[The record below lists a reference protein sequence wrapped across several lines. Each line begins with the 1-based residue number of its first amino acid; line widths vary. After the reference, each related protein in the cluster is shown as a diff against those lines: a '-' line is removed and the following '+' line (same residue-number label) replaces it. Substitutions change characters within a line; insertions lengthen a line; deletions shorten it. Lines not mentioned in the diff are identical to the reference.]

1 MAELH
6 KNLIDGE
13 WVGSDAVEN
22 INPSNTAEVVGL
34 YARATADETK
44 QAIAAAKAAFPAWS
58 RSGILERHAILSK
71 SSQEIL
77 ARKAELGELL
87 SREEG
92 KTLPEGIGEV
102 TRAAQIFDFFAGEV
116 LRLAGEVLPSVR
128 PGVGVEITREPIGV
142 IGIIT
147 PWNFPIAIPTW
158 KIAPALAYG
167 NTVVIKP
174 ADLVP
179 GSTWAIVDILVRA
192 GLPKGVLNLV
202 MGKGSVVGQ
211 AMLESKDVHAISFTG
226 SVGTGKRVAAASIE
240 VGRKFQLEMGGKNP
254 TVVLDDADLKVAVES
269 VAQSAFFSTG
279 QRCTASSRVIVTEG
293 IHDAFVEALAE
304 RTRNLRVG
312 DALDKNTE
320 IGPVV
325 DPSQL
330 KQDTDYIEIGKAEG
344 AKLVAGGDRVKAATE
359 GYFLQPTLFTEATN
373 SMRISREEI
382 FGPVASVIRVKDYEE
397 ALATANDTE
406 FGLSAGIVTTSLK
419 YATHFKRNAEAG
431 MVMVNVPTAGVD
443 FHVPFGGRK
452 GSSYGPREQGKYA
465 AEFFTVVKT
474 AYTAAG

>member
-6 KNLIDGE
+6 KNLINGE
-13 WVGSDAVEN
+13 WVGSDGVEN
-22 INPSNTAEVVGL
+22 INPSNIAEVVGV
-34 YARATADETK
+34 YARGTVEDTK

-58 RSGILERHAILSK
+58 RSGIMERHAILQK
-71 SSQEIL
+71 TSQEIM

-87 SREEG
+87 AREEG
-92 KTLPEGIGEV
+92 KTLPEAIGEV
-102 TRAAQIFDFFAGEV
+102 TRAGQIFDFFAGEV

-142 IGIIT
+142 VGIIT
-147 PWNFPIAIPTW
+147 PWNFPIAIPAW

-192 GLPKGVLNLV
+192 GLPNGVLNLV

-211 AMLESKDVHAISFTG
+211 TILDSKDVAAISFTG

-240 VGRKFQLEMGGKNP
+240 HNRKFQLEMGGKNP
-254 TVVLDDADLKVAVES
+254 VVVLDDADLKVAVES

-293 IHDAFVEALAE
+293 IHDRFVEALAE

-312 DALDKNTE
+312 DALHKDTE

-330 KQDTDYIEIGKAEG
+330 KQDTDYIAIGKAEG
-344 AKLVAGGDRVKAATE
+344 AQLVAGGELVKKETE
-359 GYFLQPTLFTEATN
+359 GYFLQPTLFVGATN
-373 SMRISREEI
+373 EMRISREEI
-382 FGPVASVIRVKDYEE
+382 FGPVASVIRVKDYDA
-397 ALATANDTE
+397 ALAMANDTE
-406 FGLSAGIVTTSLK
+406 YGLSAGIVTTSLK
-419 YATHFKRNAEAG
+419 YATHFKRNVEAG

-452 GSSYGPREQGKYA
+452 GSSYGPREQGRYA

>member
-1 MAELH
+1 MSELH
-6 KNLIDGE
+6 KNLINGE
-13 WVGSDAVEN
+13 WVGTDGVEN
-22 INPSNTAEVVGL
+22 INPSNLSEVVGV
-34 YARATADETK
+34 YARATVEETE

-58 RSGILERHAILSK
+58 RSGILERHAILRK
-71 SSQEIL
+71 TADEIF

-102 TRAAQIFDFFAGEV
+102 TRAGQIFDFFAGEV

-128 PGVGVEITREPIGV
+128 PGVGVEITREPLGV

-147 PWNFPIAIPTW
+147 PWNFPIAIPSW

-179 GSTWAIVDILVRA
+179 GSTWAIVDILMRA

-211 AMLESKDVHAISFTG
+211 TMLDSKDVTAISFTG

-240 VGRKFQLEMGGKNP
+240 HNRKFQLEMGGKNP
-254 TVVLDDADLKVAVES
+254 TIVLDDADLKVAVES
-269 VAQSAFFSTG
+269 IAQSAFFSTG
-279 QRCTASSRVIVTEG
+279 QRCTAASRVIVTEG

-344 AKLVAGGDRVKAATE
+344 AKLMAGGERVKSSTE

-373 SMRISREEI
+373 SMRIAREEI
-382 FGPVASVIRVKDYEE
+382 FGPVAAVIRVKDYDE
-397 ALATANDTE
+397 ALAMANDTE

-419 YATHFKRNAEAG
+419 YATHFKRNSEAG